1 MDVSWRLVYTC
12 TWRKRHIY
20 IVGGGLIFHNF
31 PLNIFLML
39 GSSYFK
45 HLSLHQYFLTIVVYV
60 VLQLLSKGTQRL
72 LKIVYVYLL
81 VAKLS
86 WLNVLFI
93 LIWFFIC
100 LIYKS
105 LIFFKFFIFYYKF
118 IIIKAFRTCNFLID
132 IFWNVSL
139 LKYFLTNRRLIFYL

>member
-1 MDVSWRLVYTC
+1 MDVSWRLLYTC
-12 TWRKRHIY
+12 TWRTRHIY
-20 IVGGGLIFHNF
+20 IVSGGLIFHNF
-31 PLNIFLML
+31 PLNNFIML

-60 VLQLLSKGTQRL
+60 VLQLLSKGTKRL
-72 LKIVYVYLL
+72 LKIIYVYLL

-86 WLNVLFI
+86 WLNVLFN
-93 LIWFFIC
+93 LIRFFIC

-105 LIFFKFFIFYYKF
+105 FIFFLFFIFYYKF
-118 IIIKAFRTCNFLID
+118 IIIKAVRTCNFLIN

>member
-1 MDVSWRLVYTC
+1 MDVSWRLLYTC
-12 TWRKRHIY
+12 TWRTRHIY
-20 IVGGGLIFHNF
+20 IVGGDLIFHNF
-31 PLNIFLML
+31 PLNNFIML

-45 HLSLHQYFLTIVVYV
+45 HLSLHHHFLTIVVDV

-86 WLNVLFI
+86 WLNVLFNS
-93 LIWFFIC
+93 IWFFIC

-105 LIFFKFFIFYYKF
+105 FLSFFLIFYYKF
-118 IIIKAFRTCNFLID
+118 IIIKAIRTCNFLIN

-139 LKYFLTNRRLIFYL
+139 LKYFLINRRLIFYL